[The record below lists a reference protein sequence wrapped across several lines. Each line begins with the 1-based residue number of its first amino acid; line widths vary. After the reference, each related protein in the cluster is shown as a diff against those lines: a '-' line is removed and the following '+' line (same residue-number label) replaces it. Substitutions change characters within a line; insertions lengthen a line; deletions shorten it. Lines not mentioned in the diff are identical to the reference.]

1 MVAPIGGVGA
11 FDALG
16 QIAGTTGATGATSGA
31 NKPSVG
37 DAFGNMLDK
46 LETQQNQAGDLLQQ
60 AMTGN
65 LTDIHQY
72 TIAAA
77 EAQTSLE
84 LATTIRNRAI
94 DAFNEI
100 MRMQV

>member
-11 FDALG
+11 FDAISQL
-16 QIAGTTGATGATSGA
+16 SGA
-31 NKPSVG
+31 AGGAAKSN
-37 DAFGNMLDK
+37 
-46 LETQQNQAGDLLQQ
+46 AGDTFGKMLEGLESKQQHASDLLSQ
-60 AMTGN
+60 AMTGD
-65 LTDIHQY
+65 LTDVHQY
-72 TIAAA
+72 MVAAT

>member
-11 FDALG
+11 FDAIG
-16 QIAGTTGATGATSGA
+16 QVSGATGGASKTSA
-31 NKPSVG
+31 G
-37 DAFGNMLDK
+37 DAFGKMLDG
-46 LETQQNQAGDLLQQ
+46 LESKQHHASDLLSQ
-60 AMTGN
+60 AMTGD
-65 LTDIHQY
+65 LTDVHQY
-72 TIAAA
+72 MVAAT

-100 MRMQV
+100 MRMQI

>member
-11 FDALG
+11 FDAIG
-16 QIAGTTGATGATSGA
+16 QLANVGGSTGTSKSGA
-31 NKPSVG
+31 G
-37 DAFGNMLDK
+37 DAFGKVLQGLEDK
-46 LETQQNQAGDLLQQ
+46 QGKANDLLSQ
-60 AMTGN
+60 AMTGD
-65 LTDIHQY
+65 LTDVHQY
-72 TIAAA
+72 MVAAT

>member
-11 FDALG
+11 FDAIG
-16 QIAGTTGATGATSGA
+16 QIAGAGGAGGAAKAS
-31 NKPSVG
+31 PG
-37 DAFGNMLDK
+37 DAFGKALQGREDK
-46 LETQQNQAGDLLQQ
+46 QNQAADLLSQ
-60 AMTGN
+60 AMTGD
-65 LTDIHQY
+65 LTDVHQY
-72 TIAAA
+72 MVAAT

-100 MRMQV
+100 MRLQV

>member
-11 FDALG
+11 FDAIG
-16 QIAGTTGATGATSGA
+16 QLAGATGGAPKTSA
-31 NKPSVG
+31 G
-37 DAFGNMLDK
+37 DAFGNMLQGLEDK
-46 LETQQNQAGDLLQQ
+46 QQHAADLLSQ
-60 AMTGN
+60 AMTGE
-65 LTDIHQY
+65 LTDVHQY
-72 TIAAA
+72 MVAAT

>member
-11 FDALG
+11 FDAIG
-16 QIAGTTGATGATSGA
+16 QIAGAGGSTGAAKA
-31 NKPSVG
+31 NDG
-37 DAFGNMLDK
+37 GAFGKVLQGLEDKQQYANDMLS
-46 LETQQNQAGDLLQQ
+46 Q
-60 AMTGN
+60 AMTGDLN
-65 LTDIHQY
+65 DVHQY
-72 TIAAA
+72 MVAAT

-84 LATTIRNRAI
+84 FATTIRNRAV

>member
-11 FDALG
+11 FNAVG
-16 QIAGTTGATGATSGA
+16 QLTGATGGA
-31 NKPSVG
+31 AKTNAG
-37 DAFGNMLDK
+37 DAFGKMLQGIEDK
-46 LETQQNQAGDLLQQ
+46 QQHAADLMSQ
-60 AMTGN
+60 AMTGD
-65 LTDIHQY
+65 LTDVHQY
-72 TIAAA
+72 MVAAT

-84 LATTIRNRAI
+84 LATTVRNRAI

>member
-16 QIAGTTGATGATSGA
+16 QVAGTTGTTGGA
-31 NKPSVG
+31 NKPGIG
-37 DAFGNMLDK
+37 DAFGNMLNS
-46 LETQQNQAGDLLQQ
+46 LEGKQQHANDLLSQ

-65 LTDIHQY
+65 LTDVHQY
-72 TIAAA
+72 MIAAT